1 MARPILET
9 GRRMCYFQT
18 MIRAY
23 AALSFRLFPLVR
35 PGRWFF
41 PLLLAIGLV
50 LAPPRTGW
58 PDVAEEDLDLLEEAF
73 EAHTND
79 RFDEAIAIYTRIVQS
94 EHLERSDQAVVYLL
108 RGQAFSDKG
117 DCANAI
123 LDFSKAVELRE
134 DYAHAFYF
142 RSLCRQ
148 QLKSYEDA
156 WQDINKAITLK
167 PDKVLYQKNRALLA
181 ALMGREVPPAPA
193 QSAAGKPAAASA
205 VEKKAEPK
213 PTGLLGFLRSRIAM
227 LKSLIGLGK
236 K

>member
-1 MARPILET
+1 
-9 GRRMCYFQT
+9 

-23 AALSFRLFPLVR
+23 AVPKFRLLPVVR

-50 LAPPRTGW
+50 LAPPRTGRA
-58 PDVAEEDLDLLEEAF
+58 DVAEEDLDLLEEAF
-73 EAHTND
+73 EAHTNE
-79 RFDEAIAIYTRIVQS
+79 RFDEAIAIYTRIVES

-123 LDFSKAVELRE
+123 LDFSKAIELRE

-148 QLKSYEDA
+148 QMKSYDDA
-156 WQDINKAITLK
+156 WEDINKAIALK

-193 QSAAGKPAAASA
+193 QSAAGKPAASSA
-205 VEKKAEPK
+205 VEKKAESK
-213 PTGLLGFLRSRIAM
+213 PTGLLGFFRSRIAM